1 MIPSCSISDS
11 LVIPKWLELPTPRQ
25 AWPKNPRRKK
35 TTCYS
40 RQADVYTKWTKT
52 STSGMMSSTLPSTG
66 KCLWSLVSSSF
77 TIVSRS
83 QYLVRGIV
91 VLVLCDESCYG
102 NEIKYCLISRSL
114 HFVMVMLIMLVMMT
128 MLPHYPW
135 KWKAVAMVEVVRM
148 RAYKNLITVEF
159 KYFDLG
165 PCHPSCVPLTAVV
178 YLCSAS

>member
-1 MIPSCSISDS
+1 M
-11 LVIPKWLELPTPRQ
+11 
-25 AWPKNPRRKK
+25 
-35 TTCYS
+35 
-40 RQADVYTKWTKT
+40 
-52 STSGMMSSTLPSTG
+52 
-66 KCLWSLVSSSF
+66 
-77 TIVSRS
+77 
-83 QYLVRGIV
+83 
-91 VLVLCDESCYG
+91 
-102 NEIKYCLISRSL
+102 
-114 HFVMVMLIMLVMMT
+114 MVMLIMRVMMT

>member
-1 MIPSCSISDS
+1 
-11 LVIPKWLELPTPRQ
+11 
-25 AWPKNPRRKK
+25 
-35 TTCYS
+35 
-40 RQADVYTKWTKT
+40 
-52 STSGMMSSTLPSTG
+52 MMSSTLPSTG

-102 NEIKYCLISRSL
+102 NEIKYCLL
-114 HFVMVMLIMLVMMT
+114 MVMLIMRVMMT
-128 MLPHYPW
+128 MLSHYPW

-165 PCHPSCVPLTAVV
+165 PCHPSCLPLTAVV

>member
-1 MIPSCSISDS
+1 
-11 LVIPKWLELPTPRQ
+11 
-25 AWPKNPRRKK
+25 
-35 TTCYS
+35 
-40 RQADVYTKWTKT
+40 
-52 STSGMMSSTLPSTG
+52 MMSSTLPSTG

-102 NEIKYCLISRSL
+102 NEIKYCLITRSWHL
-114 HFVMVMLIMLVMMT
+114 MMVMLIMRVMMT
-128 MLPHYPW
+128 MLSHYPW

-165 PCHPSCVPLTAVV
+165 PCHPSCLPLTAVV